1 LLVYS
6 TCTFAPEENE
16 QRIAAFLVAHP
27 DWELVDL
34 PKPSGIAPAQGHWA
48 DPPVPELERAARLW
62 PQRVRGEGHFVAAL
76 RKVVDDQPPRPASVT
91 PSPRQKNGNTA
102 TTPPQMA
109 LTTWQAFAQQ
119 TLRTNVPV
127 ERLHFTNGQ
136 IYLLPQDRLPL
147 EGVRTVRP
155 GLWLGTIKPGR
166 FEPSHALALT
176 LDADDAQT
184 TVDLSLVEGER
195 YLHGETIT
203 RSGASGWVLVAV
215 DGWPL
220 GWGRRTGDLVK
231 NHYPKGLRWLK

>member
-1 LLVYS
+1 
-6 TCTFAPEENE
+6 
-16 QRIAAFLVAHP
+16 
-27 DWELVDL
+27 
-34 PKPSGIAPAQGHWA
+34 
-48 DPPVPELERAARLW
+48 
-62 PQRVRGEGHFVAAL
+62 
-76 RKVVDDQPPRPASVT
+76 
-91 PSPRQKNGNTA
+91 
-102 TTPPQMA
+102 M
-109 LTTWQAFAQQ
+109 
-119 TLRTNVPV
+119 
-127 ERLHFTNGQ
+127 HFTNDQ

-147 EGVRTVRP
+147 EGVRVVRP

-203 RSGASGWVLVAV
+203 RSGAGGWVLVAV

>member
-1 LLVYS
+1 
-6 TCTFAPEENE
+6 
-16 QRIAAFLVAHP
+16 
-27 DWELVDL
+27 
-34 PKPSGIAPAQGHWA
+34 
-48 DPPVPELERAARLW
+48 LW
-62 PQRVRGEGHFVAAL
+62 PHHVRGEGHFIAAL
-76 RKVVDDQPPRPASVT
+76 RKIHDDQPSRGATVEQRSRRKDAST
-91 PSPRQKNGNTA
+91 SYSSPQA
-102 TTPPQMA
+102 
-109 LTTWQAFAQQ
+109 AFAAWRAFEQE
-119 TLRTNVPV
+119 TLRTDVPG
-127 ERLHFTNGQ
+127 ERLHFTNDQ

-147 EGVRTVRP
+147 EGVRVVRP

-203 RSGASGWVLVAV
+203 RSGAGGWVLVAV